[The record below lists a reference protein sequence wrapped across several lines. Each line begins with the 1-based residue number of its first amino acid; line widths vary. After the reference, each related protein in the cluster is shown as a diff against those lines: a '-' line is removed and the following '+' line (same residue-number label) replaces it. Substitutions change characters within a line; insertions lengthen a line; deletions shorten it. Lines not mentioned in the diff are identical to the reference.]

1 VTWAI
6 AFKGSAFSLSGEGR
20 ERLEK
25 AVEPCLHIQD
35 EVQKK
40 VVMFAYDR
48 GLVVTN
54 LDELPPDGG
63 TVFLYATVGNPPVL
77 VASKHHVTDLYCRD
91 MMRHSCVRDE
101 IASSKLAAR
110 SLNDKDRQTANER
123 IEQLVRV
130 GDGSGAA

>member
-1 VTWAI
+1 MEI
-6 AFKGSAFSLSGEGR
+6 
-20 ERLEK
+20 
-25 AVEPCLHIQD
+25 CLRVQS
-35 EVQKK
+35 EVQKN
-40 VVMFAYDR
+40 VAMFAYDCR
-48 GLVVTN
+48 LVVTT
-54 LDELPPDGG
+54 LDEFSPDGG
-63 TVFLYATVGNPPVL
+63 TVFLCATVGNPPVL